1 MNPEIPQDTGI
12 ENKEQPEQNNFEVPQ
27 SVDETQAEITQEI
40 ESTTADFEKE
50 NENISKIETSVEL
63 DDPQE
68 IKVIKDELKVDE
80 SIEELD
86 TQARILKHETEKQIE
101 WVQLDNHEW
110 DENNFYRIVDKKG
123 YADYLENEMV
133 RSSSEG
139 TKSKLVEGTNINIG
153 GRKTQFPSFAKSE
166 PDWTYEKEGEDN
178 YILESPT
185 PMYRSGDTNPV
196 TGNVIGGVHWAYR
209 PIDSTTGKAK
219 IQLSSKEINN
229 VYKKDVQGNLLK
241 QQTQRKKN

>member
-12 ENKEQPEQNNFEVPQ
+12 ENQEQPEQNNAEVPK
-27 SVDETQAEITQEI
+27 SVDETRAEITKEI
-40 ESTTADFEKE
+40 ETSTEDFEKQ
-50 NENISKIETSVEL
+50 NENISTIETSVEL

-68 IKVIKDELKVDE
+68 IKVIKDELKVGE
-80 SIEELD
+80 NIQKLD
-86 TQARILKHETEKQIE
+86 AQARILKHETEKQIK

-110 DENNFYRIVDKKG
+110 DDNNFYRIVNEKG
-123 YADYLENEMV
+123 YADYLENDVV
-133 RSSSEG
+133 RSTPEG
-139 TKSKLVEGTNINIG
+139 TRPKIVEGTNINLG

-166 PDWTYEKEGEDN
+166 PDWTYAKEGEDN

-185 PMYRSGDTNPV
+185 PMYRSGETNPV
-196 TGNVIGGVHWAYR
+196 TGNVIPGKHWAYR

-219 IQLSSKEINN
+219 IHLSSEDINN

-241 QQTQRKKN
+241 QQAPEKKK